1 MGQWSEES
9 RKNKSRA
16 QMRTYRRG
24 GLIGVMYE
32 LVRESPMTQHDI
44 AERAG
49 INHSTL
55 SGWHDR
61 DPRLGGFE
69 AVLNTLGY
77 RLEIVRNEE
86 AN

>member
-32 LVRESPMTQHDI
+32 LVRESPMTQYEI
-44 AERAG
+44 AQAAG
-49 INHSTL
+49 INESTL
-55 SGWHDR
+55 SGWHTR
-61 DPRLGGFE
+61 DPRLNLFE

-77 RLEIVRNEE
+77 RLEIVRDDD
-86 AN
+86 